1 MLAILRK
8 IFYLQNLI
16 LPKVILTEFPCI
28 FKIFKFDLTRGKT
41 CSLSLAD
48 PETDQLLASFS
59 LHSTQRA
66 PPP

>member
-16 LPKVILTEFPCI
+16 LPKVILTGFPC
-28 FKIFKFDLTRGKT
+28 IFKFDLTRGKT
-41 CSLSLAD
+41 CTLSFAD